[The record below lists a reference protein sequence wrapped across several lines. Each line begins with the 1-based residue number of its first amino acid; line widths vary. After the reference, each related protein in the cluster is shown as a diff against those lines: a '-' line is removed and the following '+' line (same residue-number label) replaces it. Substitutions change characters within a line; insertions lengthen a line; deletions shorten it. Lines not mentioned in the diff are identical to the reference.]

1 MVKRLFA
8 VGAGAAMLGATAMGA
23 MAADLSN
30 YPGAFV
36 TDGAFDGYFVVGEN
50 AKAIDNL
57 AAIDIA
63 TSMKVASAGAATTT
77 TIEGDSYQFTT
88 GTSTLELEEDIFDI
102 TSFVDSDDL
111 AALGGGSGTTVKGDF
126 EYKEYLRFFTA
137 ANVKG
142 TYALADDD
150 AEVTAL
156 YLKVSDDTVFAQ
168 YEADFTKSLDAEDEA
183 NTLADLE
190 DKSLGLVGVNYNI
203 ISAVNN
209 TLKLNLMSGSIRE
222 TLNEGETKT
231 YTVDGEEYEVSVAS
245 VATISST
252 NKAKFTVNGENTP
265 ALADGDTHK
274 LESGVELGVSDITYQ
289 DYAGGIH
296 AAEFYLGADKV
307 VLQHG
312 SSVEVNSETIDG
324 THVQFT
330 TTYTNDELQIENL
343 KINMTAQDD
352 YWVPV
357 DGKLSENL
365 NLEEA
370 DLLFTKNW
378 DFQFGGLAEES
389 SNEVMLD
396 SVSSEEGYNLKFTN
410 LAGVEI
416 DMPLVYDGASQPNGA
431 TVNGHFGD
439 KNEILHISTPVE
451 GTNGTLIQKDDWFIL
466 NTATDKKSESYV
478 VQYKGRTANTTT
490 DPVIKLNI
498 LGVGTEEVSVD
509 SVTHAGTLN
518 LGGKEFTLS
527 TNDVTVSP
535 NKGGAKNANLTSI
548 SGNKDAN
555 SLWTEYGVQIDLSN
569 WEGVAFNATNG
580 TRVLNATGGDG
591 GAGPAYA
598 GPGNGIGAAMNLQVA
613 FSHQDSDRLDTLGTG
628 RFALYQ
634 WGTSSDE
641 MDLNRT
647 TEGVVG
653 GMLVDDDNDQTFHGY
668 NESGIMISRDNGD
681 SDTSKEVTMA
691 VPESQREALVYVTS
705 GATSS
710 VSSTASDDMV
720 RVTVVDATK
729 LDSEVSDVTA
739 QNLIVVGGPC
749 ANTAAAALL
758 GTSADNCAE
767 GFNPGTARVVFKEH
781 ANGNVAMVVAGYSG
795 EDTRLAGR
803 VIAHRAG
810 ELSGM
815 EAEVKGATY
824 SDATIG
830 APSAAP
836 APVVEEVEAPAE
848 E

>member
-63 TSMKVASAGAATTT
+63 TSMKVASADASTTT

-439 KNEILHISTPVE
+439 KNEILHITPTV
-451 GTNGTLIQKDDWFIL
+451 GNGTVIQKDDWFIL

-509 SVTHAGTLN
+509 SATHSGTLN

-527 TNDVTVSP
+527 TDIKGIGAVDL
-535 NKGGAKNANLTSI
+535 GGAKNANLTSI
-548 SGNKDAN
+548 SGNQDSN
-555 SLWTEYGVQIDLSN
+555 SLWTEYGVQIDLTN
-569 WEGVAFNATNG
+569 WDGNAFNATDG
-580 TRVLNATGGDG
+580 IKGFGPGEAYPGGSGNAT
-591 GAGPAYA
+591 
-598 GPGNGIGAAMNLQVA
+598 AMDLQVA

-641 MDLNRT
+641 MDLNVT
-647 TEGVVG
+647 TEGVIG

-668 NESGIMISRDNGD
+668 NESGVMISRDNGD

-710 VSSTASDDMV
+710 VSSTASGDMV
-720 RVTVVDATK
+720 AVTVVDATK